1 MIPKRFLSL
10 SYRAKLLLALL
21 VVNIPIFV
29 ILSVN
34 EIIVVRN
41 FAFHRELDALNS
53 DGQFLASEVTETLLE
68 HNQNRLMEILSFAVA
83 LPQIAEVSVL
93 DGESVVIVSTNP
105 ALIGKKKPSIEP
117 ASLSKVKGH
126 FYLKSFPIRGTPI
139 KGQEP
144 KYLQINYSLEK
155 VHADIAST
163 ILWELGIDSI
173 EIFIILLV
181 AWFIAGLLEK
191 PLVEMRDV
199 SNKMAK
205 GDFSSVVHVRSTD
218 VIGQLAAAFNNMASR
233 LSVLT
238 NNMQNEIRTATGEL
252 TKRNRELDEKRRQLE
267 DSNKKLRELD
277 MLKSDFVSM
286 VSHELRTPLTSII
299 GFAKTLKTLRLPEE
313 QKAQY
318 LAIIEAEG
326 KRLSGLVEE
335 YLDISKIE
343 SGNFS
348 IQKSPLDIDNLVR
361 SSAATFPLAPPGG
374 MPKHR
379 IRLDL
384 PPAGTLPPVNADAGM
399 LKRVL
404 FNVID
409 NAVKYSDDAGE
420 IIVSAFAEGN
430 GVVVRVRDFGAG
442 ISSQDRGRIFEKF
455 FRGSGSN
462 TKQKGGTGLG
472 LAIAKGIMDAH
483 NGKIWCDSEVG
494 KGTTVSIFLPLSA
507 EAHETKDVTKNGPNH
522 SNS

>member
-1 MIPKRFLSL
+1 MIPKRFLTL

-53 DGQFLASEVTETLLE
+53 DGQFLASELTETLLE
-68 HNQNRLMEILSFAVA
+68 HNRNRLMEILSFAVA

-105 ALIGKKKPSIEP
+105 TLTGKKNPSVEP
-117 ASLSKVKGH
+117 AALSKVKGH
-126 FYLKSFPIRGTPI
+126 FYLKSFPIRGNAI
-139 KGQEP
+139 AGQEP

-155 VHADIAST
+155 VHSDIDST

-173 EIFIILLV
+173 EILIILLV

-205 GDFSSVVHVRSTD
+205 GDFSSVVHARSTD

-238 NNMQNEIRTATGEL
+238 NDMQTEIRTATGEL
-252 TKRNRELDEKRRQLE
+252 TDRNRELDEKRRQLE
-267 DSNKKLRELD
+267 ESNRKLRDLD

-299 GFAKTLKTLRLPEE
+299 GFAKTLKTLRLPDE

-318 LAIIEAEG
+318 LDIIEAEG

-348 IQKSPLDIDNLVR
+348 IQKSPLDIDSLVR
-361 SSAATFPLAPPGG
+361 SSAATFPLAPAGG
-374 MPKHR
+374 LPKHH

-384 PPAGTLPPVNADAGM
+384 PPAGTLPLVNADAGM

-404 FNVID
+404 FNIID
-409 NAVKYSDDAGE
+409 NAVKYSDGTGE
-420 IIVSAFAEGN
+420 IIVSAFTDDD
-430 GVVVRVRDFGAG
+430 GVVIRVQDFGTG
-442 ISSQDRGRIFEKF
+442 ISPQDLGRIFDKF
-455 FRGSGSN
+455 FRGSGSS
-462 TKQKGGTGLG
+462 TRQKGGSGLG
-472 LAIAKGIMDAH
+472 LAIAKGIIDAH

-494 KGTTVSIFLPLSA
+494 KGTTISIILPLPA
-507 EAHETKDVTKNGPNH
+507 RMNLAKDVTKNGPSH

>member
-1 MIPKRFLSL
+1 MIYKRFLSL
-10 SYRAKLLLALL
+10 SYRTKLLLALL
-21 VVNIPIFV
+21 VVNIPIFI

-41 FAFHRELDALNS
+41 FAFHRELDVLNS
-53 DGQFLASEVTETLLE
+53 NGQFLANEVTETLLE
-68 HNQNRLMEILSFAVA
+68 HSQNRLMEVLSFAVA

-93 DGESVVIVSTNP
+93 DSESVVIVSTNT
-105 ALIGKKKPSIEP
+105 ALIGKTNQSIEP
-117 ASLSKVKGH
+117 ASVSRIKGH
-126 FYLKSFPIRGTPI
+126 FYLKSFLIRGKPI
-139 KGQEP
+139 SGLEP

-155 VHADIAST
+155 VHSDVGST

-173 EIFIILLV
+173 EILIILLV

-191 PLVEMRDV
+191 PLVEMRNV
-199 SNKMAK
+199 SNKMAQ
-205 GDFSSVVHVRSTD
+205 GDFSSVVHARSTD

-233 LSVLT
+233 LLALT
-238 NNMQNEIRTATGEL
+238 NNMQNEIQTATGEL
-252 TKRNRELDEKRRQLE
+252 TRRNMELDEKRRQLE
-267 DSNKKLRELD
+267 DSNKKLRDLD

-318 LAIIEAEG
+318 LDIIESEG

-348 IQKSPLDIDNLVR
+348 IQKSPLDIDSLVR
-361 SSAATFPLAPPGG
+361 SSATTFPLAPP
-374 MPKHR
+374 HR
-379 IRLDL
+379 IRIDL
-384 PPAGTLPPVNADAGM
+384 PPAGTLPPVDADAGM

-404 FNVID
+404 FNILD
-409 NAVKYSDDAGE
+409 NAVKYSDGTGE
-420 IIVSAFAEGN
+420 IIVSAFADDN
-430 GVVVRVRDFGAG
+430 GVTIRTQDFGAG
-442 ISSQDRGRIFEKF
+442 ISPQDLGKIFDKF
-455 FRGSGSN
+455 FRGSGSS

-483 NGKIWCDSEVG
+483 NGKIWCNSEVG
-494 KGTTVSIFLPLSA
+494 KGTTISIFLPLPA
-507 EAHETKDVTKNGPNH
+507 LTHVAKDVTKNGPNH